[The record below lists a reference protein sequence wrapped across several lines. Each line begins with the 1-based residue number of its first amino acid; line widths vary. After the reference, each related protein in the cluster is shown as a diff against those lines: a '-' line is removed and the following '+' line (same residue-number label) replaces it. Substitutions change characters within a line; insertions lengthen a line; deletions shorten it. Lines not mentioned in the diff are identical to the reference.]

1 MIAPDRTLTQAYIYS
16 LHRALL
22 SLSGELRMYRV
33 DLSLECQT
41 ACVLLLHAPSPYC
54 VCHCTL
60 LIVNH
65 GLFSVC
71 MRVRCP
77 HCRHH
82 VRLSLDSAKRLRWIE
97 SEDVS
102 ALVRR
107 HSQEKNLMGECV
119 SAMRKFL
126 LQKGF
131 EVSSINTLHPCLC
144 HCPHGLEQPRRIQCI
159 PCYHAKSLSQSSEEM
174 RSIYTLNHDWC

>member
-1 MIAPDRTLTQAYIYS
+1 MSASDSTLTQAYIYS
-16 LHRALL
+16 LHHALL
-22 SLSGELRMYRV
+22 SLSGELRTYRV

-41 ACVLLLHAPSPYC
+41 SCVLLFHAPRPYC
-54 VCHCTL
+54 VSHCTL
-60 LIVNH
+60 RNVKH
-65 GLFSVC
+65 GIFFVC
-71 MRVRCP
+71 MMVR
-77 HCRHH
+77 CRHH
-82 VRLSLDSAKRLRWIE
+82 VRLSLESAKRLRWIE

-144 HCPHGLEQPRRIQCI
+144 HCPHGL
-159 PCYHAKSLSQSSEEM
+159 A
-174 RSIYTLNHDWC
+174 